1 MVVAEAAWGDTTA
14 MDCDLDTL
22 STSLTWVN
30 DLRMKYRLGKYCD
43 SRLELVDAYDPE
55 LLDRV
60 VDFLSVRRPSSSLDS
75 DNDPIMCAGSSGELN
90 GGSDELASGLM
101 AARALAF
108 CSFA

>member
-60 VDFLSVRRPSSSLDS
+60 VDFLSVRRPSSSLDVRAS
-75 DNDPIMCAGSSGELN
+75 EHSVRS
-90 GGSDELASGLM
+90 LALTLLSM
-101 AARALAF
+101 RA
-108 CSFA
+108 